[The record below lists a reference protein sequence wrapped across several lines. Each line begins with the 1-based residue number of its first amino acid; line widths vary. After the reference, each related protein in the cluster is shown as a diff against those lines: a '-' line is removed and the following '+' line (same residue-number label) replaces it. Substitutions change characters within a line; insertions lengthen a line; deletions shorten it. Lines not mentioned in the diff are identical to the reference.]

1 MNQEE
6 STPTP
11 DEIWGILRETSKQI
25 KAMSAET
32 AAKRK
37 ETNKMIKELRESQK
51 ELRESQ
57 KETALQMKETALQ
70 MKETDR
76 QIQKVGGGFNR
87 RWGALVESLV
97 EGKLVKILR
106 ARGIDIMRTHSRSE
120 TQWKKPDGTLEKRE
134 FDIIA
139 ANGTEVVAVEVKTT
153 LTQKDVKFFME
164 TLENFRNYFPRYLSE
179 TVYGAVA
186 YLKSENEAHVF
197 AEKKG
202 LFIIK
207 ATGDSASIVN
217 AEDFKPKAFDILH
230 FF

>member
-1 MNQEE
+1 MTTK
-6 STPTP
+6 SVPTP
-11 DEIWGILRETSKQI
+11 DEIWGILRESGEQI

-32 AAKRK
+32 AASSKKTDKLIR
-37 ETNKMIKELRESQK
+37 ELRISQK
-51 ELRESQ
+51 ELRISQKELRISQ
-57 KETALQMKETALQ
+57 KETARQ

-76 QIQKVGGGFNR
+76 QIQKIGAGFNR

-97 EGKLVKILR
+97 EGKLVKILQ

-164 TLENFRNYFPRYLSE
+164 TLGNFKNYFPRYLSE
-179 TVYGAVA
+179 TVFGAVA

-197 AEKKG
+197 AEKQG

-217 AEDFKPKAFDILH
+217 AVDFKPKTFA
-230 FF
+230 

>member
-1 MNQEE
+1 MNNQSSV
-6 STPTP
+6 STL
-11 DEIWGILRETSKQI
+11 DEVWKLFKETREQI
-25 KAMSAET
+25 KNLSIELSAS
-32 AAKRK
+32 RK
-37 ETNKMIKELRESQK
+37 EADR
-51 ELRESQ
+51 R
-57 KETALQMKETALQ
+57 

-76 QIQKVGGGFNR
+76 QIQKIGGGFNR

-97 EGKLVKILR
+97 EGKLVKILQ

-186 YLKSENEAHVF
+186 YLKSENEAHAF
-197 AEKKG
+197 AEKQG

-217 AEDFKPKAFDILH
+217 AEDFKPKAFA
-230 FF
+230 